1 MPNST
6 DPARIQDVPLQLDPL
21 LVWGTYPEC
30 GGLALFAGTVRDHH
44 DSKQVRSL
52 TYTAYA
58 PLAERQI
65 RDIEQAVAERHGVPY
80 LRVVHRV
87 GPLAIGEVAI
97 YCVARAPH
105 RAEAFAACKEAVD
118 RVKHEVPIWKEEF
131 YADGT
136 SAFVE
141 GCCIRPDADAEVP
154 AGARR
159 PEAHEHDGHHHHHD
173 EHRHPH
179 RHA

>member
-1 MPNST
+1 MTNPSN
-6 DPARIQDVPLQLDPL
+6 PARIQDQPLQLAPL
-21 LVWGTYPEC
+21 LAEGLYPQC

-44 DSKQVRSL
+44 DEKRVLSL
-52 TYTAYA
+52 AYTAYA
-58 PLAERQI
+58 PLAEKQI
-65 RDIEQAVAERHGVPY
+65 REIEQAVAAKHGVSY

-87 GPLAIGEVAI
+87 GPLSIGEVAI

-118 RVKHEVPIWKEEF
+118 RTKHEVPIWKEEF

-141 GCCIRPDADAEVP
+141 GCCIRPDAEYDDAH
-154 AGARR
+154 AHRH
-159 PEAHEHDGHHHHHD
+159 HEHHD
-173 EHRHPH
+173 HRAHRHG
-179 RHA
+179 

>member
-1 MPNST
+1 MTNPT
-6 DPARIQDVPLQLDPL
+6 DPARIQDRPLQLEPL
-21 LVWGTYPEC
+21 LAWGLHPQC

-44 DSKQVRSL
+44 DGKQVLRL

-58 PLAERQI
+58 PLAEKQI
-65 RDIEQAVAERHGVPY
+65 RDIEQAVAAKHGVPY
-80 LRVVHRV
+80 LRVLHRV
-87 GPLAIGEVAI
+87 GGLAIGEVAI

-105 RAEAFAACKEAVD
+105 RAEAFAACEEAVD

-141 GCCIRPDADAEVP
+141 GCCIRPDLDGATP
-154 AGARR
+154 AQPHHHEEQRHARR
-159 PEAHEHDGHHHHHD
+159 RA
-173 EHRHPH
+173 
-179 RHA
+179 

>member
-1 MPNST
+1 MST
-6 DPARIQDVPLQLDPL
+6 SSDFARIQDQPLALAPL
-21 LVWGTYPEC
+21 LAEGLYPQC

-44 DSKQVRSL
+44 DSKQVLSL

-58 PLAERQI
+58 PLAEKQI
-65 RDIEQAVAERHGVPY
+65 RDIEHAVADKYGVPY

-87 GPLAIGEVAI
+87 GALAIGEVAI

-131 YADGT
+131 YADGS

-141 GCCIRPDADAEVP
+141 GCCIRPDLE
-154 AGARR
+154 G
-159 PEAHEHDGHHHHHD
+159 EAHEHVHGDHEHRHHHHH
-173 EHRHPH
+173 EHRHAH
-179 RHA
+179 R

>member
-1 MPNST
+1 MTTST
-6 DPARIQDVPLQLDPL
+6 DPDRIQSVPLQLDSL
-21 LVWGTYPEC
+21 LAEDCHPEC

-44 DSKQVRSL
+44 DGKPVLRL
-52 TYTAYA
+52 AYTAYA
-58 PLAERQI
+58 PLAEKQI
-65 RDIEQAVAERHGVPY
+65 REIEQAVAAKYGVPY
-80 LRVVHRV
+80 LRVLHRV
-87 GPLAIGEVAI
+87 GPLSIGEVAI

-141 GCCIRPDADAEVP
+141 GCCIRPDDEDAP
-154 AGARR
+154 DA
-159 PEAHEHDGHHHHHD
+159 
-173 EHRHPH
+173 PH
-179 RHA
+179 RHAGGAYHDHEHHHAR

>member
-1 MPNST
+1 MTNPT
-6 DPARIQDVPLQLDPL
+6 DPARIQDTPLQLEPL
-21 LVWGTYPEC
+21 LAEGRYPEC

-44 DSKQVRSL
+44 DSKPVLSL

-58 PLAERQI
+58 PLAEKQI
-65 RDIEQAVAERHGVPY
+65 REIEQAVADKHGVPY
-80 LRVVHRV
+80 LRVLHRV
-87 GPLAIGEVAI
+87 GPLSIGEVAI

-141 GCCIRPDADAEVP
+141 GCCIRPDDEEAADTLHRHGG
-154 AGARR
+154 GADHD
-159 PEAHEHDGHHHHHD
+159 HEHHHA
-173 EHRHPH
+173 R
-179 RHA
+179 

>member
-1 MPNST
+1 MTS
-6 DPARIQDVPLQLDPL
+6 DPSRIQSQPLQLEPL
-21 LVWGTYPEC
+21 LAWGAWPEC
-30 GGLALFAGTVRDHH
+30 GGLAMFAGTVRDHH
-44 DSKQVRSL
+44 DAKPVLSL

-58 PLAERQI
+58 PLAEKQI
-65 RDIEQAVAERHGVPY
+65 REIEQAVADKHGVPY
-80 LRVVHRV
+80 VRVVHRV

-131 YADGT
+131 YADGS

-141 GCCIRPDADAEVP
+141 GCCIRPDLEADAAPRGHGAP
-154 AGARR
+154 AHAH
-159 PEAHEHDGHHHHHD
+159 PHESHHEHQDA
-173 EHRHPH
+173 HRHG
-179 RHA
+179 